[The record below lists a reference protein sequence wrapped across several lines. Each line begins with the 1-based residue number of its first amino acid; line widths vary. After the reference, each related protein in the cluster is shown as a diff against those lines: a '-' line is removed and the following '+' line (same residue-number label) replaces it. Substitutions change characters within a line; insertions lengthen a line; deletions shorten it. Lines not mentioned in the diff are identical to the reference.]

1 MTVSTRMPAP
11 MKQHVPSAGF
21 RQDLLEPRLPGHST
35 EVAEKGR
42 PGYRHRKP
50 ARHMPVSLL
59 DVSHETCPEST
70 QPKGKGSPTLSVV
83 PSSTMYNEFTEA
95 FVKRGGSTNHGTT
108 RNHWD
113 AFRGGTDRPAQWREA
128 DLEDDLREFV
138 GYLLSLGTMG
148 GSTIQSYVALL
159 PAALA
164 GRDGLLTPSMRIP
177 RMIKRL
183 TDVVA
188 KEIAPKHPLQRGAA
202 TLKVVCQVAAD
213 AAIPIAVRAA
223 IVAQYHLGF
232 RGINVYITKK
242 GSKQRALHWGDCT
255 PSGQKHSAHRVWT
268 IRVRKEK
275 TARTY
280 VGTFPDKVLAVP
292 NEAST
297 PCPVAALDKMY
308 DARKSDDPDAC
319 VFPAV
324 NYKKVAEVLRKH
336 SPTGQRLTPHSIR
349 IGAATDVKDAGLSE
363 RVLQAKGNWATPQ
376 SANRYV
382 RGSMVASKA
391 EMSALATLL
400 DGHYEQSV
408 FAPAGLANAAAA
420 AAAASEHSDIAAS
433 SAQPTA
439 VDSVLARTA
448 EANAMAQMQA
458 AAAAVAAPVI
468 SGDLLAAVPVPI
480 RAGAAASAEASHPAL
495 PSQLADFEQAQ
506 AGTGNQAKQLHA
518 SIWSIISSS
527 RGPLLIAQAA
537 KGIRAYFYDSLH
549 KRCLY
554 PRIVGRRLGNY
565 QPYSET
571 NIQELL
577 NTVTPFVG
585 EASEDLL
592 KDLLVLKNSGK
603 VLSDRR
609 NPAGQDAVITAPG
622 D

>member
-1 MTVSTRMPAP
+1 MTVPTRMPNP
-11 MKQHVPSAGF
+11 MEQRDPSASF
-21 RQDLLEPRLPGHST
+21 RQDLLDHMLPGNIAG
-35 EVAEKGR
+35 VAAKG
-42 PGYRHRKP
+42 PGHQHRKP
-50 ARHMPVSLL
+50 TRHMPVSLL
-59 DVSHETCPEST
+59 DVSRETCPESM
-70 QPKGKGSPTLSVV
+70 QPKGLPTLSVV

-95 FVKRGGSTNHGTT
+95 FVKRGSSKNHCTT

-148 GSTIQSYVALL
+148 GGTIQSYVTLL

-183 TDVVA
+183 TEVVA

-433 SAQPTA
+433 AQPTS
-439 VDSVLARTA
+439 VDSVLARAA
-448 EANAMAQMQA
+448 EANAMAHMQA
-458 AAAAVAAPVI
+458 AAAAVAAPAI
-468 SGDLLAAVPVPI
+468 SEDLLAAVPVPN
-480 RAGAAASAEASHPAL
+480 RAGAAAAAAQASNPAL
-495 PSQLADFEQAQ
+495 PSQLPDFEQAQ

-554 PRIVGRRLGNY
+554 PRIKGRRLGNY
-565 QPYSET
+565 QPYAET
-571 NIQELL
+571 NIQGLL
-577 NTVTPFVG
+577 NMVTPFVE
-585 EASEDLL
+585 EASGDLL
-592 KDLLVLKNSGK
+592 KDLLVLRSSGK